1 MCGIAGFIYSDRQH
15 PVDPETLVAMAAIQY
30 HRGPDGFGIRQMPGV
45 GFAHAR
51 LSIVDLDESRGRQ
64 PFASHD
70 GRLMLS
76 KNGELY
82 DYQRIR
88 ADLTA
93 QGARFQT
100 KSGLV
105 KVERA
110 EPTLILDFPSRPA
123 EKCSM
128 PLGAARTF
136 GRKPAEVL
144 KSRDYLFVFH
154 SETDI
159 RDMAPDFDHLMN
171 WDCLG
176 VIVTAPGDSA
186 DFVSR
191 FFAPRAGVQ
200 EDPVTGSAHSTLI
213 PYWSKRLNKT
223 SLKARQLSQ
232 RGGELFCQDAG
243 MRVKIGGRAVTY
255 LKGEI
260 EIQL

>member
-1 MCGIAGFIYSDRQH
+1 MKLPYYHVDAFTDRLFQGNPAGVCLLPEGWIPEQSMQKIAFENNLSETAFITSEEE
-15 PVDPETLVAMAAIQY
+15 V
-30 HRGPDGFGIRQMPGV
+30 FGLRWFTP
-45 GFAHAR
+45 
-51 LSIVDLDESRGRQ
+51 SIEVDLCGHATLAAAHILFNETNIDE
-64 PFASHD
+64 D
-70 GRLMLS
+70 
-76 KNGELY
+76 
-82 DYQRIR
+82 IV
-88 ADLTA
+88 
-93 QGARFQT
+93 RFQT

-110 EPTLILDFPSRPA
+110 ESTLILDFPSRPA
-123 EKCSM
+123 EKCSI

-154 SETDI
+154 SENEI
-159 RDMAPDFDHLMN
+159 RNMSPDFDHVMN

-191 FFAPRAGVQ
+191 FFAPRAGVL

-243 MRVKIGGRAVTY
+243 ARVKIGGRAVTY